1 MGRQGDAGE
10 QGAARGRGPGG
21 AGVTGAETENNE
33 DNVSDKSKSASTEQ
47 RLDIWN

>member
-21 AGVTGAETENNE
+21 AGVTGAETENHQ
-33 DNVSDKSKSASTEQ
+33 DNVSGHRLRAKVLVQSKG
-47 RLDIWN
+47 

>member
-33 DNVSDKSKSASTEQ
+33 DNVSGHYNVAKCKA
-47 RLDIWN
+47 